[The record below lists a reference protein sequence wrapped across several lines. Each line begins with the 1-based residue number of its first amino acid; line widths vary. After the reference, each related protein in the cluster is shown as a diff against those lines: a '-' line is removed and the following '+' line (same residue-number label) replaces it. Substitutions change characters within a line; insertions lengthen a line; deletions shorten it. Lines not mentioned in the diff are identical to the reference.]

1 MKARKVWFGPLL
13 NAVVVT
19 TALTATDA
27 SAQVQGAD
35 LNGTYRCVAFCGG
48 AGRSAVIT
56 QNGWDFNVVI
66 NSGQASRGW
75 VDWPGHIWIDRLQQ
89 GAIYS
94 PDGSRIQFDNGTVW
108 RRI

>member
-1 MKARKVWFGPLL
+1 MKILL
-13 NAVVVT
+13 NTIVIVA
-19 TALTATDA
+19 ALASTQA
-27 SAQVQGAD
+27 SAQVQGVS
-35 LNGTYRCVAFCGG
+35 LNGKYRCVAFCGG
-48 AGRSAVIT
+48 PGRSAVIT
-56 QNGWDFNVVI
+56 QNGWDFNIVT

-94 PDGSRIQFDNGTVW
+94 PNGSRIQFDNGTIL

>member
-1 MKARKVWFGPLL
+1 MKLPLS
-13 NAVVVT
+13 AIVV
-19 TALTATDA
+19 LTVLAATDA
-27 SAQVQGAD
+27 SAQVQGVN
-35 LNGTYRCVAFCGG
+35 LNGTYRCIAFCG
-48 AGRSAVIT
+48 ATGRTAIIA
-56 QNGWDFNVVI
+56 QNGWDFNVVS

-94 PDGSRIQFDNGTVW
+94 PNGNRIQFDNGTIW

>member
-1 MKARKVWFGPLL
+1 MKLPLS
-13 NAVVVT
+13 AIVV
-19 TALTATDA
+19 LTVLSATDA
-27 SAQVQGAD
+27 SAQVQGVN
-35 LNGTYRCVAFCGG
+35 LNGAYRCVAFCGA
-48 AGRSAVIT
+48 AGRTAIIT
-56 QNGWDFNVVI
+56 QNGWDFNVVT

-94 PDGSRIQFDNGTVW
+94 PNGNRIQFVNGTIW